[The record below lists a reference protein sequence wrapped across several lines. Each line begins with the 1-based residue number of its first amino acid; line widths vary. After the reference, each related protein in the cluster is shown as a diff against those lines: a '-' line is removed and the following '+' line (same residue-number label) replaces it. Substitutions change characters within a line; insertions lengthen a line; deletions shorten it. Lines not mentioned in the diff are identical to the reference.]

1 MRKIIAAAAL
11 ALANV
16 QAREG
21 QCHALVM
28 SGGSNNGAW
37 EAGVIWGLVNY
48 GNPEDFVWDVI
59 TGVSAGAINTCATV
73 VFPPGEEVAMA
84 QFLSDTLNSI
94 TTTDVWLP
102 RPGGKMGEAAAL
114 IDEPS
119 YLDDSPLLPTLQRIL
134 NPFQATGIQRPFT
147 VASVDANTGD
157 YMTFTH
163 LNTEFKDLAQSCVC
177 SGSIP
182 GAFAPQHFKG
192 HIMMDGGTMWD
203 INIDSAVN
211 YCLEQGFTEEQVV
224 IDALNCW

>member
-1 MRKIIAAAAL
+1 MNKIIAVTAL
-11 ALANV
+11 ALAQV
-16 QAREG
+16 RARDG

-37 EAGVIWGLVNY
+37 EAGVVWGLVNY
-48 GNPEDFVWDVI
+48 GDPADFVWDVI
-59 TGVSAGAINTCATV
+59 TGVSAGSINTCGMV
-73 VFPPGEEVAMA
+73 LYPPGEEVAMA
-84 QFLSDTLNSI
+84 QFLSDTWNSI

-114 IDEPS
+114 FTEPS
-119 YLDDSPLLPTLQRIL
+119 ILNNSPMLPTLQRIVD
-134 NPFQATGIQRPFT
+134 PFAATGIQRPFV

-163 LNTEFKDLAQSCVC
+163 LNTEFKDLAQSCA
-177 SGSIP
+177 SSASIP
-182 GAFAPQHFKG
+182 GAFTPQHFKG

-211 YCLEQGFTEEQVV
+211 YCLEQGYTEE
-224 IDALNCW
+224 